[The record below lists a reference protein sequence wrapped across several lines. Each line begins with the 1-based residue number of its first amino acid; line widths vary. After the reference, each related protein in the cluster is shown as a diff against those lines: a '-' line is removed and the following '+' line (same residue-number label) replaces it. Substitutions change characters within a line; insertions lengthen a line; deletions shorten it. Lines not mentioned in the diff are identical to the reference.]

1 MGLFW
6 DLISFFKHGGFF
18 MYPVL
23 LVLTVGTAIIV
34 ERLLFLKKASIDG
47 NVLWR
52 SLEEDIRAGR
62 LEEAIQRCRGSEA
75 SLPRVLLAGLEKAKH
90 VKPTR
95 DDRDELENHIE
106 EALLS
111 IMPQLERRTHYLPTL
126 ANVSTLFGLLG
137 TITGLIHAFQSI
149 SAADP
154 SVKATLLAQGVSEAM
169 NATAFGLIVAIPL
182 MLFHMYL
189 QSRTVKIVD
198 MLDAFSIKLINILTS
213 G

>member
-1 MGLFW
+1 MWLFW

-23 LVLTVGTAIIV
+23 LVLTVGIAIIV
-34 ERLLFLKKASIDG
+34 DRLMFLKKASIDG
-47 NVLWR
+47 NALWK
-52 SLEEDIRAGR
+52 SVEENIRAGR
-62 LEEAIQRCRGSEA
+62 LEDAIQQCKGSEA
-75 SLPRVLLAGLEKAKH
+75 SLPKVLIAGLEKAKH
-90 VKPTR
+90 AKPTK

-106 EALLS
+106 EALLI
-111 IMPQLERRTHYLPTL
+111 IMPQLESRTHYLPTL

-149 SAADP
+149 ASSDP
-154 SVKATLLAQGVSEAM
+154 SQKATMLAQGVSEAM
-169 NATAFGLIVAIPL
+169 NATAFGIIAAIPL
-182 MLFHMYL
+182 MLFHVYI

-213 G
+213 E